1 MPSGNEITWAVGRCR
16 SSLAGRNTRNDCSR
30 SAKSHLIADVPYI
43 TEVGY
48 TFPTFE
54 ITITPEAQR
63 RLHSHCDIPE
73 SHYGDLADPA
83 FIARDPIILSAQ
95 TVLANHPERAP
106 VHTAHRIEQ
115 RRQIRLGETL

>member
-1 MPSGNEITWAVGRCR
+1 M
-16 SSLAGRNTRNDCSR
+16 
-30 SAKSHLIADVPYI
+30 ADVPYL
-43 TEVGY
+43 TKVGY
-48 TFPTFE
+48 TFRTFE
-54 ITITPEAQR
+54 ITNTAKEQR

-106 VHTAHRIEQ
+106 VHKVHRIEQ